1 MSTAHPHPRV
11 ADEVV
16 IALDGSPRL
25 ERFYANPH
33 ARGFRV
39 HQAFDGRQGGGDDLF
54 DREAFAR
61 RYGRSPAGGE
71 VGAAISH
78 MQVLREFAEAPGADD
93 DVIIIAEDDTYPTPD
108 FPGVVRA
115 ILDRGDD
122 LGIVVLRD
130 GTGPATA
137 RNLWSMSESQ
147 HQLSWLSTRITGPA
161 TGRRYRV
168 GHIDGFLVGA
178 CLYLVSR
185 QAARAY
191 ITHVDTAG
199 RMSWFADDYHELA
212 IVSGTDLRAVRPT
225 LAVTGD
231 SPSMIGYEERPESQI
246 APPTDVPLPSTHLG
260 KLRARFAPQRRLR
273 HAGMKHRATVADLRA
288 LLRTREG

>member
-1 MSTAHPHPRV
+1 MSAAHPHHRV

-16 IALDGSPRL
+16 IALAGSPRL
-25 ERFYANPH
+25 HQFFANPQTQ
-33 ARGFRV
+33 GFRV
-39 HQAFDGRQGGGDDLF
+39 HEALDGRKGGGDDLF
-54 DREAFAR
+54 DREAFAQ
-61 RYGRSPAGGE
+61 RYGRPPAGGE

-78 MQVLREFAEAPGADD
+78 MRVLREFAEAPGPDD
-93 DVIIIAEDDTYPTPD
+93 DVLVVAEDDTLPTPD
-108 FPGVVRA
+108 YPGVVQA
-115 ILDRGDD
+115 ILDRGDE
-122 LGIVVLRD
+122 LGFVVLRD

-246 APPTDVPLPSTHLG
+246 APPTDVPLPSTRIG
-260 KLRARFAPQRRLR
+260 KLRAWLAPGRRLR
-273 HAGMKHRATVADLRA
+273 HVSMQLRATAADLCSCLA
-288 LLRTREG
+288 TP